1 MKNDREQSL
10 NLITNALRSEVK
22 LKLYAE
28 RKDGGEHE
36 LLTHFHKKPHYC
48 LLKSFKIQRKH
59 TKSLTSV
66 VDEKLITASVL
77 SLSFPFFVTTTR
89 DRFSQLLYLL
99 LHLSR

>member
-1 MKNDREQSL
+1 MYFKNFFQKKLIIRVLMKNDREQSL

-48 LLKSFKIQRKH
+48 LLK
-59 TKSLTSV
+59 
-66 VDEKLITASVL
+66 
-77 SLSFPFFVTTTR
+77 
-89 DRFSQLLYLL
+89 
-99 LHLSR
+99 